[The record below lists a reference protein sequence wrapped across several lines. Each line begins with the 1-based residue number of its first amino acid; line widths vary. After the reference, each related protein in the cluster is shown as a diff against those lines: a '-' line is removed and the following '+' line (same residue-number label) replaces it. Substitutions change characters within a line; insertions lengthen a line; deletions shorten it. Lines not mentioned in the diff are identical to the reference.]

1 MIHFKS
7 KSSQIKEESNKEKE
21 QPNLNAEYL
30 STTVNQIDSTKDNLS
45 LNLTTGENIGKILSL
60 SEQDNDDKIVN
71 ISKLEESLCY
81 TGRNTKREKKEM
93 EEEHYPNV
101 KSDYDLIIRDTIK
114 FDENN
119 ISKPIINIS
128 YLDNQEN
135 KNKNKTTDIT
145 NQINV
150 SKINIKEN
158 NNKKVMNNVDKKD
171 EVFLFKKR
179 RKIFSKKIIILSLI
193 IFLIIFLIFSIVC
206 IKKIFI

>member
-93 EEEHYPNV
+93 EEEQYQNA
-101 KSDYDLIIRDTIK
+101 KSDYELIIRDAIK

-128 YLDNQEN
+128 YLDSQE
-135 KNKNKTTDIT
+135 NKNKTTDIT

-193 IFLIIFLIFSIVC
+193 IFLIIFLIFSIIC
-206 IKKIFI
+206 IKRIFT